1 MSGIHATAVIEEGAV
16 LGEDVTV
23 GPFCVV
29 GGNVRLAN
37 GVVLDSHCVVTG
49 RTDLGTGCR
58 VYPFASV
65 GTSPQDMKYAGEESW
80 LTVGEGTTIREH
92 ATLNPGTE
100 GGGRHT
106 RVGARCLLMV
116 GSHVAHDCAVGDDV
130 IMVNQATL
138 GGHVVIEDGAVLGG
152 LAAVHQYVRIGAGA
166 MIGGMTGVENDVI
179 PYGMALGNRARLNGL
194 NVVGL
199 RRRGVHKSA
208 IQTLRNAYHVL
219 FERHDGTFQDRVA
232 EVSERYGHDARVAR
246 MLAFLRADAGR
257 PLCRPGAAPDNG
269 G

>member
-1 MSGIHATAVIEEGAV
+1 MSAIHPTAVVEAGAA
-16 LGEDVTV
+16 LGEGVTI
-23 GPFCVV
+23 GPFCLV
-29 GGNVRLAN
+29 GADVRLGD
-37 GVVLDSHCVVTG
+37 GVVLDGHCVVTG
-49 RTDLGTGCR
+49 RTELGRGCR

-65 GTSPQDMKYAGEESW
+65 GTAPQDMKYAGEESW
-80 LTVGEGTTIREH
+80 LTVGAETTIREH
-92 ATLNPGTE
+92 ATLNPGTA

-116 GSHVAHDCAVGDDV
+116 GAHVAHDCQVGDDV

-138 GGHVVIEDGAVLGG
+138 GGHVTIEDGAILGG

-179 PYGMALGNRARLNGL
+179 PYGMALGNRARLNGI

-199 RRRGVHKSA
+199 KRRGVHKSA

-219 FERHDGTFQDRVA
+219 FERDDGTFQARIA
-232 EVSERYGHDARVAR
+232 EVAERYGHDARVAHV
-246 MLAFLRADAGR
+246 LDFLRADAGR
-257 PLCRPGAAPDNG
+257 ALCRPAGAADHG

>member
-1 MSGIHATAVIEEGAV
+1 MTGIHPTAVVEDGAA
-16 LGEDVTV
+16 LGAGVSV

-29 GGNVRLAN
+29 GSDVRL
-37 GVVLDSHCVVTG
+37 GDDVVLDSHCVVTG
-49 RTDLGTGCR
+49 RTELGRGCR

-65 GTSPQDMKYAGEESW
+65 GSAPQDTKYAGEASW
-80 LTVGEGTTIREH
+80 LTVGADTTIREH
-92 ATLNPGTE
+92 VTLNPGTA
-100 GGGRHT
+100 GGGLHT

-116 GSHVAHDCAVGDDV
+116 GAHVAHDCDVGDDV

-138 GGHVVIEDGAVLGG
+138 GGHVTIEDGAILGG

-166 MIGGMTGVENDVI
+166 MIGGMTGVEHDVI

-199 RRRGVHKSA
+199 KRQGVEKSA

-219 FERHDGTFQDRVA
+219 FERGDGTFQDRIA
-232 EVSERYGHDARVAR
+232 EVAERYGNEERVAR
-246 MLAFLRADAGR
+246 VLDFLRADAGR
-257 PLCRPGAAPDNG
+257 PLCRPGATSDNG